1 LHAGRIFNQHDSAG
15 APPAVIVS
23 QSIADRYFGGQ
34 PLGHRIQLPAVDF
47 NLTSIGPAALHE
59 IVGVVADVKQ
69 KSVGE
74 TGRMTMYL
82 AEQQNAVRY
91 THIIARVRTGD
102 PMHLER
108 SIRHAIYEEAPT
120 LALEPMLSLESGNAY
135 LTRAPLRAM
144 WLLGI
149 FAALA
154 LLLASIGVQGVVA
167 YATVQRAREMGI
179 RMALGARPWQLFALV
194 TRQALRLAIA
204 GLAIGVVA
212 AYAATRLLQSL
223 LFGVARTD
231 SATYISAGLLL
242 VIVAALSGF
251 MPALRAARTDPSI
264 VMKGE

>member
-1 LHAGRIFNQHDSAG
+1 MGTPRADAF
-15 APPAVIVS
+15 AP
-23 QSIADRYFGGQ
+23 
-34 PLGHRIQLPAVDF
+34 
-47 NLTSIGPAALHE
+47 
-59 IVGVVADVKQ
+59 
-69 KSVGE
+69 
-74 TGRMTMYL
+74 
-82 AEQQNAVRY
+82 
-91 THIIARVRTGD
+91 
-102 PMHLER
+102 
-108 SIRHAIYEEAPT
+108 
-120 LALEPMLSLESGNAY
+120 
-135 LTRAPLRAM
+135 RAM

-149 FAALA
+149 FTALA

-167 YATVQRAREMGI
+167 YATVQRTREMGI

-204 GLAIGVVA
+204 GLAIGVIA

-264 VMKGE
+264 VMKAE